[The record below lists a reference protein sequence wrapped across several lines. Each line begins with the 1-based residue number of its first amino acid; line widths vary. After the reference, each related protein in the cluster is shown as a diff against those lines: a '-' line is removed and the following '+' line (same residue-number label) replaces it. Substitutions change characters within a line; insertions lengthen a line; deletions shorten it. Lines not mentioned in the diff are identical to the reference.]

1 VSGADHRFRDLVPR
15 ELVLP
20 CEYTDGVVSL
30 EVMVAAD
37 PVRVYVPGL
46 DDVKGVLAV
55 GSAELVR
62 SYCSMWTRFLTLAAA
77 GIRGDGS

>member
-1 VSGADHRFRDLVPR
+1 MSGVDRAYRDLVPG

-20 CEYTDGVVSL
+20 CEHSDGVVSL
-30 EVMVAAD
+30 EVVIGAD

-62 SYCSMWTRFLTLAAA
+62 SYCAIWTRFLALA
-77 GIRGDGS
+77 GSGVRRGEP

>member
-1 VSGADHRFRDLVPR
+1 MSVDRAYRDLVPR

-20 CEYTDGVVSL
+20 CERTAGVISL
-30 EVMVAAD
+30 EVVIEAD

-46 DDVKGVLAV
+46 DEVRDVLAV

-62 SYCSMWTRFLTLAAA
+62 SYCAIWTRFLALA
-77 GIRGDGS
+77 GSRVRGSES